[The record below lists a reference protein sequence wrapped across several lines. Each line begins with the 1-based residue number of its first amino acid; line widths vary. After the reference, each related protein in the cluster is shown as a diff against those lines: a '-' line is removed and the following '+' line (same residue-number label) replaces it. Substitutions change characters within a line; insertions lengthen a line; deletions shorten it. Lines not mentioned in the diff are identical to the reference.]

1 MVASN
6 KRWVRR
12 IVGGGIAIV
21 VLVAVAAMAGLI
33 SPFGKAAA
41 EKDQADKGAV
51 APAAREP
58 VAVTVEKLTQ
68 REVQRTVQTVG
79 SFNAHVKVT
88 VTAEVQGRVTKI
100 YCDVGDLVGTGDPLL
115 EIDPTDYE
123 LAVLACRT
131 AFEAEL
137 AKLVPDREGRRP
149 LVEKLNR
156 IVADEGTRREL
167 AAKFAKQGSSAL
179 LERATQI
186 INDLPSVKRAAEQE
200 KNAQARLKRTYQTR
214 EKSQGAISDEEIEQ
228 RETECEVARETR
240 LQAVLD
246 AEATLAMASYRLA
259 TLADVEQKLRYTRVV
274 VPDSPVAARLVADKL
289 IDKVQYAVSKRRV
302 DEGEMVKDSINS
314 TAAVFDLVLDKVLKF
329 CGSVVEQHAGTVK
342 LGQKVALRVDA
353 YPGEVFW
360 GTIKRV
366 SPTVDQA
373 SPTFQ
378 IEATVLNA
386 DRRLKPGGFA
396 KGEVLTYVDRRGK
409 TVPPH
414 AIITFAGSD
423 KVFVVRGG
431 KNGKEAHAVL
441 VTLGTTGP
449 GWTEVTPK
457 ETGKLPDD
465 ALIITSGLSQLV
477 EGTPIRVRGDQGRAA
492 TTGRGL
498 ADAPEG
504 PEAPIPNP

>member
-6 KRWVRR
+6 KRVVRR
-12 IVGGGIAIV
+12 IVGGGIALV

-41 EKDQADKGAV
+41 EKDQAGKETA
-51 APAAREP
+51 APAPREP

-79 SFNAHVKVT
+79 SFNAHEKVT
-88 VTAEVQGRVTKI
+88 VTAEIQGRVTKI
-100 YCDVGDLVGTGDPLL
+100 HFDVGDIVGTGDLLL

-123 LAVLACRT
+123 LAVLAART

-137 AKLVPDREGRRP
+137 AKLVPDRESRQP

-156 IVADEGTRREL
+156 IVADEGTRRQL

-200 KNAQARLKRTYQTR
+200 KNAQARLKRAEETR
-214 EKSQGAISDEEIEQ
+214 KTMRDAIGAEEIEL
-228 RETECEVARETR
+228 RVTECEVARETR

-259 TLADVEQKLRYTRVV
+259 TLADAEQKLRYTQVV
-274 VPDSPVAARLVADKL
+274 VPDSPVAARLVADRI

-329 CGSVVEQHAGTVK
+329 CGSVVEQHAGTVTV
-342 LGQKVALRVDA
+342 GQKVALRVDA

-360 GTIKRV
+360 GVIKRI
-366 SPTVDQA
+366 SPTVDPA
-373 SPTFQ
+373 SRTFQ
-378 IEATVLNA
+378 IEAIVPNA
-386 DRRLKPGGFA
+386 DRRLKPGGFG
-396 KGEVLTYVDRRGK
+396 KGEVLTHVDRRGK

-423 KVFVVRGG
+423 KVFVVREG
-431 KNGKEAHAVL
+431 KSGKEAHAVL
-441 VTLGTTGP
+441 VTLGATGP
-449 GWTEVTPK
+449 GWTEVTPRGT
-457 ETGKLPDD
+457 ENLPDD
-465 ALIITSGLSQLV
+465 ALVITSGLTQLV
-477 EGTPIRVRGDQGRAA
+477 EGTPIRVRGARDEGLRDEGRVKS
-492 TTGRGL
+492 
-498 ADAPEG
+498 EK
-504 PEAPIPNP
+504 